1 VAPRPGWRAALETG
15 AFRLEQSLL
24 GRLILGPI
32 IEPARLWA
40 PELDRIAR
48 GDLRHLRIL
57 GTHLL
62 MAAGVWAWLHFAC
75 HMSLWLY
82 VLTFVYPGTALTL
95 VRSFAEHRAHPQAAR
110 RTAMVERAP
119 VLGLLYLN
127 NNLHLAHHLQPDAPW
142 YELPAL
148 HRRDRDRLVGMSGGL
163 VYAGYAEV
171 FRRYLLRPHDSLS
184 HEKALAA
191 RAG

>member
-1 VAPRPGWRAALETG
+1 V
-15 AFRLEQSLL
+15 
-24 GRLILGPI
+24 LGPV
-32 IEPARLWA
+32 IEPVRLWA
-40 PELDRIAR
+40 AEAPPAVR
-48 GDLRHLRIL
+48 GDLRRLRIL
-57 GTHLL
+57 SLHLL

-82 VLTFVYPGTALTL
+82 VAAFVYPGTALTL
-95 VRSFAEHRAHPQAAR
+95 VRSFAEHRAHPEPAR

-119 VLGLLYLN
+119 ILGLLFFN

-148 HRRDRDRLVGMSGGL
+148 HRRDRDRLVAMSGGL

-171 FRRYLLRPHDSLS
+171 FRRYLLRPNDAISHD
-184 HEKALAA
+184 EAMAA
-191 RAG
+191 R